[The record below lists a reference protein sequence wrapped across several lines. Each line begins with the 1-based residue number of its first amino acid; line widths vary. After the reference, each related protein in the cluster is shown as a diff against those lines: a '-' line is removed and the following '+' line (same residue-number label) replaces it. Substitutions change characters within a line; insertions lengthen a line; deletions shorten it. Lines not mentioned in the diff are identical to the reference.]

1 MNNIKV
7 KVYKK
12 ILKELAENI
21 INNRIDE
28 ICSQEKLSA
37 EEVIYFLVSFL
48 QFMISC
54 QLFRFLAVKWFLDMK
69 YKKPLRLSVA

>member
-12 ILKELAENI
+12 VPKEFAEQYDEI
-21 INNRIDE
+21 EDFINNRTDE

-48 QFMISC
+48 
-54 QLFRFLAVKWFLDMK
+54 
-69 YKKPLRLSVA
+69 

>member
-12 ILKELAENI
+12 ILKEVAENI

-37 EEVIYFLVSFL
+37 EEVIYFLVGFL
-48 QFMISC
+48 QFVFPC
-54 QLFRFLAVKWFLDMK
+54 
-69 YKKPLRLSVA
+69 

>member
-12 ILKELAENI
+12 MLKEISEKYEGSQDF

-28 ICSQEKLSA
+28 ICSQEKFSA

-48 QFMISC
+48 QFMFPC
-54 QLFRFLAVKWFLDMK
+54 
-69 YKKPLRLSVA
+69 